1 MHIHPQARNWLLPAV
16 LILFLLEIILFP
28 YGIGFT
34 YASRSE
40 SPQHLLTYTTG
51 TLTWDDKTGIR
62 PDGVAILALFDTE
75 YQNVHTQNGDR
86 LVAPGTEKTCIVRL
100 KNNAGNAI
108 RYTALLYRIK
118 EEDLLPVAPQ
128 LTGTG
133 FADTGIYPLPEGVTQ
148 DQVVRAVT
156 GTLDAGALQDFDIQW
171 GWRYYEDAAR
181 DQMDTALGNK
191 AAFAQAD
198 EVIAGVY
205 IVVEDEASGSTS
217 YILPRIPQTGDGSN
231 PALYVVLLAASGV
244 LLLLLLLEGRKKPL

>member
-1 MHIHPQARNWLLPAV
+1 MRIRSQVSRWLLPVV
-16 LILFLLEIILFP
+16 LILFLLEIILLP
-28 YGIGFT
+28 YAVGAT
-34 YASRSE
+34 YAGRSE
-40 SPQHLLTYTTG
+40 SPNHILTYTTG
-51 TLTWDDKTGIR
+51 TLTWDSATGIGA
-62 PDGVAILALFDTE
+62 DGVALLDFFDAS
-75 YQNVHTQNGDR
+75 YQNVQAHNGDN

-100 KNNAGNAI
+100 KNNTGNAI

-156 GTLDAGALQDFDIQW
+156 GTLDAGTLQDFDIQW

-198 EVIAGVY
+198 EVTAGVY
-205 IVVEDEASGSTS
+205 IVVENEGGGSEP
-217 YILPRIPQTGDGSN
+217 YILPQIPQTGDGSN

-244 LLLLLLLEGRKKPL
+244 LLLLLVLEHRKKAL